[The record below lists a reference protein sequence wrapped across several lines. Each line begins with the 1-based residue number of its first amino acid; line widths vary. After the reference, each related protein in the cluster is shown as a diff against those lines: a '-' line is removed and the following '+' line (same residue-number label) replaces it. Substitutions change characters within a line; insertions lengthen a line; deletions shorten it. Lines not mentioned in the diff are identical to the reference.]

1 VDGADHLGQP
11 VKIARAVNADAADW
25 AAMRHALWPNSARE
39 HEADI
44 AALLQDPGETLN
56 LIARDD
62 DGSPAGFA
70 EAALR
75 HDYVNGCHS
84 SPVAFLEGIYVAPA
98 ARRRGVARELV
109 TAIQAWAVENGCS
122 ELASDAAL
130 ENTIS
135 HSMHVALGF
144 EETQRVVY
152 FRRVLR

>member
-1 VDGADHLGQP
+1 
-11 VKIARAVNADAADW
+11 
-25 AAMRHALWPNSARE
+25 MRHALWPNSARE

-44 AALLQDPGETLN
+44 AALLDDPGETFN

-109 TAIQAWAVENGCS
+109 AAIQAWAVEKGCS

-130 ENTIS
+130 DNMSS